1 LKHNRINARLWDEGA
16 MGITMTLL
24 NQDQDQGM
32 NGRTE
37 AERAALKAAVAESLA
52 DPYGL
57 PHEEVAVWLNKLAA
71 GDLKAE
77 MPKARRL

>member
-1 LKHNRINARLWDEGA
+1 
-16 MGITMTLL
+16 MGIAMTLL
-24 NQDQDQGM
+24 NQDQGQGM

-77 MPKARRL
+77 MPKARPL

>member
-1 LKHNRINARLWDEGA
+1 

>member
-1 LKHNRINARLWDEGA
+1 
-16 MGITMTLL
+16 MTLL